1 MTCQPVKFQSY
12 YWSLSQ
18 QRGIYCWQIPVGKIY
33 KLHNDESRNLN
44 LKKSCT
50 HIENFYTTSTEVLRS
65 AGLFFCPLSA
75 LPDLTEKERIP
86 CLSDY
91 LLFDFKV
98 RPGWIHYSP
107 KEVTVL
113 SCNEMFKAICR
124 PVSGVAQIHNRTTV
138 KVKTKSDYDHL
149 VAMFKNPT
157 ILCVTRR
164 DFSTVSTW
172 TLLWFLILRIPE

>member
-1 MTCQPVKFQSY
+1 M
-12 YWSLSQ
+12 
-18 QRGIYCWQIPVGKIY
+18 
-33 KLHNDESRNLN
+33 
-44 LKKSCT
+44 
-50 HIENFYTTSTEVLRS
+50 STDVLRS

-75 LPDLTEKERIP
+75 LPDLIEKERIP

-124 PVSGVAQIHNRTTV
+124 PVSGVAQTHSHTTV
-138 KVKTKSDYDHL
+138 KVKTKPDYDRSFGCYVQKPH
-149 VAMFKNPT
+149 NPVCYQKRF
-157 ILCVTRR
+157 LDGLDM
-164 DFSTVSTW
+164 DFVVVLDPSDPRMAQEFTEITANKTS
-172 TLLWFLILRIPE
+172 FRG